1 MNDIL
6 AYPDMENYLR
16 VFYSEYLLDM
26 YPKEAY
32 HLPLARMEH
41 VKLTIE
47 GDDTVLFEKD
57 FEPSSG
63 TVV

>member
-41 VKLTIE
+41 LVFVRKSLKMLYKIM
-47 GDDTVLFEKD
+47 KKH
-57 FEPSSG
+57 
-63 TVV
+63 